1 MELLIQGNFLGLIK
15 AELFVSASYSL
26 SFVGAQFY
34 VRVTVDLSGINN
46 VRKILQCVYHLV
58 TKARTSFCI
67 LLHLYV
73 IMLIREEFSNKS
85 GSREN
90 TYMLFTGW
98 EVRIVKNCDRGQQF
112 QVRGHSSSLYG
123 PTLSSQ
129 RKKKKKLN
137 EKKLTL
143 AFFFVTKSHSRLIST

>member
-1 MELLIQGNFLGLIK
+1 MERMELLIQGNFLGLIK

-85 GSREN
+85 ASREN

-98 EVRIVKNCDRGQQF
+98 EVRIVKNCD
-112 QVRGHSSSLYG
+112 QVRGHSSSLYR

-129 RKKKKKLN
+129 TKKKKKLTPA
-137 EKKLTL
+137 LL
-143 AFFFVTKSHSRLIST
+143 